1 VLASRA
7 SVHASKPPARA
18 AISGIVTAVPGPLRQ
33 RQPTSATKSAQSQR
47 VPSRPS
53 WISIGLAAI
62 GAAIGPPHL
71 GNVSAAASCQLR
83 LDRHSN
89 CGALL
94 GHRARQIWVTSCR
107 STTLQPSDYPRNDAV
122 CQERLRASAV
132 RSVRKVGY
140 SITSSARAI
149 SDGGTVWPSSFAVLR
164 LIVSRNLV
172 ACSTGR
178 SLGLAPRS
186 ILSTYSIARAPL
198 QEPSWP

>member
-1 VLASRA
+1 MRA
-7 SVHASKPPARA
+7 YLHDGQEPHALHPKA
-18 AISGIVTAVPGPLRQ
+18 GY
-33 RQPTSATKSAQSQR
+33 
-47 VPSRPS
+47 
-53 WISIGLAAI
+53 I
-62 GAAIGPPHL
+62 GARPNYSILTDFSCNAPPVHTY
-71 GNVSAAASCQLR
+71 GVNCGRRERSSNRVRQIWATASCQLR

-149 SDGGTVWPSSFAVLR
+149 SDGRTVRPSSFADLR
-164 LIVSRNLV
+164 LMVRSNLV

-186 ILSTYSIARAPL
+186 ILST
-198 QEPSWP
+198 